1 MAAESSTSRRT
12 WMSGS
17 RVGLIFLAG
26 GVLLLGVVATF
37 FGYQAY
43 IDNRY
48 DDVVVN
54 APLTLPT
61 DQELI
66 APLSTPVAIID
77 PPSSSDTDG
86 LFLASLYPGT
96 EIAPQFWANPFWA
109 VELDNSMMNSPV
121 IVGLTWASGAG

>member
-1 MAAESSTSRRT
+1 MG
-12 WMSGS
+12 GS

-43 IDNRY
+43 IDARY

-61 DQELI
+61 
-66 APLSTPVAIID
+66 
-77 PPSSSDTDG
+77 
-86 LFLASLYPGT
+86 
-96 EIAPQFWANPFWA
+96 
-109 VELDNSMMNSPV
+109 
-121 IVGLTWASGAG
+121 